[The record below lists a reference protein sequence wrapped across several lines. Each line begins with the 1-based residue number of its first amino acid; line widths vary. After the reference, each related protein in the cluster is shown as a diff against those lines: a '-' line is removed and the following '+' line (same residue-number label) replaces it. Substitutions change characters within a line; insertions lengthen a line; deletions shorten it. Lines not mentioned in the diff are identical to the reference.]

1 MFKIIKWEGKKVQ
14 KCRQHKIYTSSNG
27 LEKRTQN
34 RQVSFAQYVSTFRVI
49 PDKTLH
55 VENKLVNLREN
66 YNTVNK

>member
-1 MFKIIKWEGKKVQ
+1 MKRRQGKNIQ
-14 KCRQHKIYTSSNG
+14 TSLNRRFTWSKKG
-27 LEKRTQN
+27 KTQN

-49 PDKTLH
+49 TNKTLH